1 MTPRE
6 IIAEAWSITT
16 RERSLRRWGFTAALF
31 ETLLDVKLLIY
42 QVYFLISYLQGD
54 PIGFFKIE
62 ELLFSNLPFW
72 GFLTFIITLIVLFT
86 VEIFLPKMCL
96 GAIIGLAAKA
106 HKKEDV
112 KGGLVLALYN
122 FFPIFAIRELF
133 VLGSTTTM
141 ITVISLIL
149 RYMGEGF
156 RGMLISLTIFIWVLS
171 NLFRFFANFAEEE
184 AVIRKSGVFRSIG
197 RSFKLIVSHLR
208 HVVFLLMLL
217 FIISLRIL
225 LNALLPSEPV
235 WLEQVHSTLVAD
247 AGQASCLPQAD
258 ACITRHRA
266 AVCVVMTADCLPVLL
281 CDEAGSVVGA
291 VHAGWKGLAAGVI
304 EAAVLTMNVAPQSL
318 MAWLGPAIS
327 QEAFE
332 VGEEVRAAFVAVQP
346 QAASAFTPGRPGKW
360 FADIYALARLRL
372 DTLGITQIYG
382 GNHCTYREHKQ
393 FFSYRRDGATGRMGT
408 FIWLS

>member
-72 GFLTFIITLIVLFT
+72 GFLTFIITLIVIFT

-225 LNALLPSEPV
+225 LNAL
-235 WLEQVHSTLVAD
+235 
-247 AGQASCLPQAD
+247 
-258 ACITRHRA
+258 
-266 AVCVVMTADCLPVLL
+266 VLL
-281 CDEAGSVVGA
+281 VLPAIIIGI
-291 VHAGWKGLAAGVI
+291 GLLLAMFLSTTLTIIVSTIVGVI
-304 EAAVLTMNVAPQSL
+304 LVFVASYFFAYLHVFQQTVWTITYLELSKLKDLDIIEVERESEGPEPAAPVAP
-318 MAWLGPAIS
+318 
-327 QEAFE
+327 
-332 VGEEVRAAFVAVQP
+332 EEGVVV
-346 QAASAFTPGRPGKW
+346 
-360 FADIYALARLRL
+360 
-372 DTLGITQIYG
+372 
-382 GNHCTYREHKQ
+382 
-393 FFSYRRDGATGRMGT
+393 
-408 FIWLS
+408 

>member
-225 LNALLPSEPV
+225 LNAL
-235 WLEQVHSTLVAD
+235 
-247 AGQASCLPQAD
+247 
-258 ACITRHRA
+258 
-266 AVCVVMTADCLPVLL
+266 VLL
-281 CDEAGSVVGA
+281 VLPAIIIGI
-291 VHAGWKGLAAGVI
+291 GLLLAMFLSTTLTIIVSTIVGVI
-304 EAAVLTMNVAPQSL
+304 LVFVASYFFAYLHVFQQTVWTITYLELSKLKDLDIIEVERESEGPEPAAPVAP
-318 MAWLGPAIS
+318 
-327 QEAFE
+327 
-332 VGEEVRAAFVAVQP
+332 EEGVVV
-346 QAASAFTPGRPGKW
+346 
-360 FADIYALARLRL
+360 
-372 DTLGITQIYG
+372 
-382 GNHCTYREHKQ
+382 
-393 FFSYRRDGATGRMGT
+393 
-408 FIWLS
+408 

>member
-6 IIAEAWSITT
+6 IIAEAWNITR
-16 RERSLRRWGFTAALF
+16 RERSLRRWGFTSALF

-42 QVYFLISYLQGD
+42 QAYFLVSYLQGD

-62 ELLFSNLPFW
+62 ELLFQSLPFW
-72 GFLTFIITLIVLFT
+72 GFLTFIIVLILLFT

-156 RGMLISLTIFIWVLS
+156 RGMLISLTVFIWALS
-171 NLFRFFANFAEEE
+171 NLFRFFSNFAEEE
-184 AVIRKSGVFRSIG
+184 AVIKKSGVFQSIG

-208 HVVFLLMLL
+208 HVVFLLILL

-225 LNALLPSEPV
+225 LNAL
-235 WLEQVHSTLVAD
+235 
-247 AGQASCLPQAD
+247 
-258 ACITRHRA
+258 
-266 AVCVVMTADCLPVLL
+266 VLL
-281 CDEAGSVVGA
+281 VLPAVIVGI
-291 VHAGWKGLAAGVI
+291 GLLLAMFLSTTLTVIISTIVGIILVFVASYFFAYLHVFQQTVWTITYMELSKLKDLDIIEIETTVETPLTASEEPPAAESGA
-304 EAAVLTMNVAPQSL
+304 E
-318 MAWLGPAIS
+318 PAIS
-327 QEAFE
+327 
-332 VGEEVRAAFVAVQP
+332 
-346 QAASAFTPGRPGKW
+346 
-360 FADIYALARLRL
+360 
-372 DTLGITQIYG
+372 
-382 GNHCTYREHKQ
+382 
-393 FFSYRRDGATGRMGT
+393 
-408 FIWLS
+408 